1 MKNIPLLLAACV
13 ALLPAA
19 LTAQGTATVPAS
31 APAAIARLKAGDVAP
46 EFSVVGSKGE
56 AIKLSD
62 YRGKIVI
69 VDVSATWCGPC
80 QAAMPNNDRVY
91 RKYRGQ
97 GVELLGI
104 TADDS
109 REAYDGWIKR
119 NAEKYAFTMAFD
131 LPGRANWKDSVFNTG
146 YNVSGFPTMFVI
158 GRDGKVAEIVSGG
171 GSGDDYRLE
180 YALARLGVKVD
191 LASLPPEPKKDP
203 GAPKVIPA
211 SGKTMAMTAGGG
223 GMSAAATIPTA
234 RLGSLKYD
242 DVVDDF
248 SAVGVDG
255 RDVKLSSFK
264 GKPVLVA
271 FWTGARSP
279 GDDLAKLA
287 ATYKDQGLAVWAVN
301 VGTERAE
308 FDTWAKAN
316 AAALG
321 YTVSWDAAG
330 KAFMEAQSYMKFG
343 VGMYPAF
350 LVVNAEGKFRGGLI
364 GMGPKIGGWAR
375 QSLDRAGLKLTADDK
390 AAVLGVLKELMASGG
405 MAAASLK
412 PMPGDGKAAAPKGAT
427 LAAGAIAPD
436 FTMLTVDGKEMRLAD
451 FKDKVV
457 ILDFWATWCG
467 PCIASF
473 PHTQKV
479 AAKYKDQGVVVV
491 ASGTSDTIAK
501 FKEWIPKNSP
511 KYPDLVFAF
520 DPHERGAATF
530 DERASSKL
538 YHVTGIPTQFVIGR
552 DGKIVATI
560 VGNGGEGDTRTEGAL
575 ALAGVKVDDATAAK
589 GRSALQADID
599 EAKERAKEAADEA
612 LNPKPQFREAF
623 GKLKAGTPVPDLTLE
638 DAAGQP
644 VQFSALT
651 KGKTV
656 VMTVWSGSNGPTGEA
671 LAFMESWAKRYAD
684 QGVMFLGF
692 AAYGSREDAAKWRAD
707 NAGKFSFP
715 VVTDP
720 AGAPPRPT
728 KEMDEMSDA
737 EKKEFQAKSREHYQK
752 NSVLQFTGGAM
763 APVPHHIAIDAKG
776 NMLGIFFGL
785 GEASKDSLANL
796 LLRAGIKLA
805 PEDMPRKVFT
815 AEETKEKP
823 PEPRIPM
830 LKVGATAPDFP
841 ATDAAGKAVKLSDY
855 RGKVVILDFWATWC
869 GPCIASMPH
878 TQEVAAHYKDQGV
891 VVLASCTSD
900 TRAKFDAWVKR
911 NQAQYPDIL
920 FSHDPE
926 ERGANRA
933 SHKLYGVSGI
943 PQQFIIDRE
952 GKIAAL
958 VTGYMKGEALLDAA
972 LAQAGIK
979 VDPALVAKAAED
991 QKKRDAMR

>member
-1 MKNIPLLLAACV
+1 MKNIPLFLAACV

-31 APAAIARLKAGDVAP
+31 ASATTARLKAGDVAP
-46 EFSVVGSKGE
+46 EFSVVGPKGE

-91 RKYRGQ
+91 RKYRDQ

-119 NAEKYAFTMAFD
+119 NAGKYAFTMAFD

-146 YNVSGFPTMFVI
+146 YNVTGFPTMFVI
-158 GRDGKVAEIVSGG
+158 GRDGKVAEMVSGG

-211 SGKTMAMTAGGG
+211 SGKTMAVPMGGG
-223 GMSAAATIPTA
+223 GN
-234 RLGSLKYD
+234 
-242 DVVDDF
+242 DF
-248 SAVGVDG
+248 PPAKFGTVSRGQAVPDFNLPGAD
-255 RDVKLSSFK
+255 
-264 GKPVLVA
+264 GKPVAFSSLAGQPAFVHFCTGNGPQPWVA
-271 FWTGARSP
+271 KVAS
-279 GDDLAKLA
+279 A
-287 ATYKDQGLAVWAVN
+287 YQNQGLRTLVVFAA
-301 VGTERAE
+301 TERAD
-308 FDTWAKAN
+308 FDKWVAAN
-316 AAALG
+316 PAPG
-321 YTVSWDAAG
+321 FTVVWDPSG
-330 KAFMEAQSYMKFG
+330 KAWGEGVANTHFG
-343 VGMYPAF
+343 VGMFPASF
-350 LVVNAEGKFRGGLI
+350 AAGADGKLVTGAIGFGARAEAIALMGLMGAKVKLTEEDFAAVRKVAQEVMASRGG
-364 GMGPKIGGWAR
+364 GMTPA
-375 QSLDRAGLKLTADDK
+375 
-390 AAVLGVLKELMASGG
+390 
-405 MAAASLK
+405 K
-412 PMPGDGKAAAPKGAT
+412 PVDGKAAAPKGAT
-427 LAAGAIAPD
+427 LGAGAVAPD

-451 FKDKVV
+451 FKGKVV

-511 KYPDLVFAF
+511 RYPDLVWAF

-530 DERASSKL
+530 AERASSKL
-538 YHVTGIPTQFVIGR
+538 YHVSGIPTQFVIGR

-599 EAKERAKEAADEA
+599 EARERAKEAADEV
-612 LNPKPQFREAF
+612 LNPKPAFREAF

-651 KGKTV
+651 KGKTA
-656 VMTVWSGSNGPTGEA
+656 VMTVWSGSNGPTGED

-715 VVTDP
+715 IVTDP
-720 AGAPPRPT
+720 AGAPPRPG
-728 KEMDEMSDA
+728 KQMDEMSDA

-752 NSVLQFTGGAM
+752 NAVLQFTGGAM
-763 APVPHHIAIDAKG
+763 APVPHHVAVDAKG

-830 LKVGATAPDFP
+830 LKVGAAAPDFP
-841 ATDAAGKAVKLSDY
+841 ATDAAGKAVKISDY

-911 NQAQYPDIL
+911 NQAQFPDIL

-979 VDPALVAKAAED
+979 VDPALIAKAAED